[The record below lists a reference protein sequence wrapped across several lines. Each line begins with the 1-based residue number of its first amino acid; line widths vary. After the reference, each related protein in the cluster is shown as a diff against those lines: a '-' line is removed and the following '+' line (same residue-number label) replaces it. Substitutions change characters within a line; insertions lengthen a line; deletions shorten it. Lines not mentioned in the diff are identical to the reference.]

1 MTEKETKYNE
11 IIGLSKDYLIMLD
24 KLSLIHSTSKE
35 RLIELLIRKE
45 SVRFNLVEARG
56 FIREMV

>member
-24 KLSLIHSTSKE
+24 KLSSIHSTSKE

>member
-24 KLSLIHSTSKE
+24 KLSSIHSTSKE

-45 SVRFNLVEARG
+45 SVHFNLVEARG